1 MCLVK
6 PQQSEPIGSMV
17 LLYFGNMDPINIIT
31 TFLLA
36 FFSQHHGSVVG
47 NGTGELHQAQL
58 RGAAVGHETG
68 AQREPSAA
76 REPRKERAV
85 QRRWGGAKKGCGRGE
100 VDGMVLPYGG
110 FLK

>member
-1 MCLVK
+1 M
-6 PQQSEPIGSMV
+6 
-17 LLYFGNMDPINIIT
+17 LLFFGNMDPINIIT
-31 TFLLA
+31 PFLLA
-36 FFSQHHGSVVG
+36 FFSLHHGSVRG
-47 NGTGELHQAQL
+47 NGTGELHHEAQL
-58 RGAAVGHETG
+58 RGAAVGHENG

-76 REPRKERAV
+76 REPRKQRAV